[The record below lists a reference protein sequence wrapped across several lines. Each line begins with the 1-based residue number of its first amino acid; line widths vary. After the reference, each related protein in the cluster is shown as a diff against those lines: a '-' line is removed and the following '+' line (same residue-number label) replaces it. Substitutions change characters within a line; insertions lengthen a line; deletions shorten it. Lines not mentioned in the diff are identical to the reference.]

1 MRDLI
6 NLGYEIHK
14 KTGENNM
21 LYAQQFFERL
31 RDEISKEIQK
41 GTDLTPYLSVEFNIL
56 KREYEI
62 KLVLPSRPN
71 LFDTGGSDV
80 K

>member
-6 NLGYEIHK
+6 NLGYEIHE

-21 LYAQQFFERL
+21 LYVQQFFEGV
-31 RDEISKEIQK
+31 RDEITKEIQK
-41 GTDLTPYLSVEFNIL
+41 GTDLTPYLSVEFNLL

-62 KLVLPSRPN
+62 KLVLPARPN
-71 LFDTGGSDV
+71 LFDAGVSDI